1 MKMNTKFMVLGC
13 ILGTLV
19 SCSSVNEE
27 DLIDPPVEGVITFEA
42 NIRPITQNI
51 CNECH
56 SDPPQNGAP
65 IPLVT
70 LENVRTAIESRGLI
84 NRINSNT
91 APMPPS
97 GLLPVS
103 TRELF
108 DRWVEDGFVEQ

>member
-1 MKMNTKFMVLGC
+1 MKINTKLMIMGS
-13 ILGTLV
+13 ILIALV
-19 SCSSVNEE
+19 SCTSVNEE
-27 DLIDPPVEGVITFEA
+27 DLIDPPVEGIITFEA
-42 NIRPITQNI
+42 NIQPITQGI

-70 LENVRTAIESRGLI
+70 LENVRSAIENRGLI
-84 NRINSNT
+84 GRINSNT

-97 GLLPVS
+97 GLLPVA

-108 DRWVEDGFVEQ
+108 DRWVEDGFAE